1 MKNNNELLASAKL
14 TSKVQITIPK
24 KVREAL
30 NLDEGDMV
38 LFYLDENKNVKI
50 ANMKDC
56 KVELNEKSKQVVV
69 KRGKNNE

>member
-14 TSKVQITIPK
+14 TSKGQITIPK

-30 NLDEGDMV
+30 KLDEGDMV
-38 LFYLDENKNVKI
+38 LFYLDESKNVKLSNI
-50 ANMKDC
+50 KDC
-56 KVELNEKSKQVVV
+56 KVELDTNSNCVEV

>member
-14 TSKVQITIPK
+14 TSKGQITIPK
-24 KVREAL
+24 NVRECL

-38 LFYLDENKNVKI
+38 LFYLDENKNVKVSNI
-50 ANMKDC
+50 KDC
-56 KVELNEKSKQVVV
+56 KVEQDARSNLVEV